1 MELYLN
7 FQKNNSQSENISP
20 HFALCSVAFKLCLL
34 ESKQHK
40 LLKSSKSKQQLPL
53 AHCLDQ
59 SEKSK
64 QNGHCK
70 QEIWKFPSTKQT
82 KILNVDQPV
91 YSFESSKWSKLELVG
106 PLSTILTLLFF
117 FQISEQIYKKVHM
130 YLFVKFQ
137 QIIHWR

>member
-1 MELYLN
+1 MFWPLWN
-7 FQKNNSQSENISP
+7 FIETPMKKKMHKIRYVVRSENSSP

-91 YSFESSKWSKLELVG
+91 YFFESSKWSKLELVG
-106 PLSTILTLLFF
+106 QLSTISTSLVFF
-117 FQISEQIYKKVHM
+117 SN
-130 YLFVKFQ
+130 L
-137 QIIHWR
+137 WTNL

>member
-1 MELYLN
+1 MRS
-7 FQKNNSQSENISP
+7 QKEFSP
-20 HFALCSVAFKLCLL
+20 IFTLCSVAFKLCLL

-91 YSFESSKWSKLELVG
+91 YSFESSKWSKLKLVG
-106 PLSTILTLLFF
+106 PLSTILTSLVYFF
-117 FQISEQIYKKVHM
+117 
-130 YLFVKFQ
+130 KFLN
-137 QIIHWR
+137 RF

>member
-1 MELYLN
+1 MRS
-7 FQKNNSQSENISP
+7 QKEFPP

-91 YSFESSKWSKLELVG
+91 YSFESSKWSKLKLVG
-106 PLSTILTLLFF
+106 PLSTILTSLFC
-117 FQISEQIYKKVHM
+117 FQISEQIEK
-130 YLFVKFQ
+130 
-137 QIIHWR
+137 

>member
-1 MELYLN
+1 MRS
-7 FQKNNSQSENISP
+7 QKKFPP

-91 YSFESSKWSKLELVG
+91 YSFESSKWSKLKLVG
-106 PLSTILTLLFF
+106 PLSTILTSLFF
-117 FQISEQIYKKVHM
+117 FQISEKIYKKLHM
-130 YLFVKFQ
+130 YVFKYKIPTDHTFTVKYK
-137 QIIHWR
+137 

>member
-1 MELYLN
+1 MENLMKKKYLEKMRSRKE
-7 FQKNNSQSENISP
+7 FPP
-20 HFALCSVAFKLCLL
+20 HFARCSVAFKLCLL

-91 YSFESSKWSKLELVG
+91 YSFESSKWSKLKLVG
-106 PLSTILTLLFF
+106 PLSTILTSLSFF
-117 FQISEQIYKKVHM
+117 SNF
-130 YLFVKFQ
+130 
-137 QIIHWR
+137 

>member
-1 MELYLN
+1 MRS
-7 FQKNNSQSENISP
+7 QKEFSP
-20 HFALCSVAFKLCLL
+20 IFTLCSVAFKLCLL

-91 YSFESSKWSKLELVG
+91 YFFESSKWSKLELVG
-106 PLSTILTLLFF
+106 QLSTISTSLVFF
-117 FQISEQIYKKVHM
+117 FKFMNKFIKKYECIFKCKIPTDHTFTVQYK
-130 YLFVKFQ
+130 
-137 QIIHWR
+137 

>member
-1 MELYLN
+1 MKLYGKSDEKKMYKKMRS
-7 FQKNNSQSENISP
+7 QKEFPP

-82 KILNVDQPV
+82 KILKRSFTNYV
-91 YSFESSKWSKLELVG
+91 YK
-106 PLSTILTLLFF
+106 T
-117 FQISEQIYKKVHM
+117 
-130 YLFVKFQ
+130 
-137 QIIHWR
+137 R